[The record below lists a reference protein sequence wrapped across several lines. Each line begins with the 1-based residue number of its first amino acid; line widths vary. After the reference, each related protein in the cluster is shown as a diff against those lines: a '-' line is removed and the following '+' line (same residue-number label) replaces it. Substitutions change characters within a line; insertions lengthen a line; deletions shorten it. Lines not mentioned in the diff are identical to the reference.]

1 MDPRYQPNYY
11 DTRPSAATQ
20 AYANGVPP
28 PSSYNPQTYVP
39 YADAPSYRERDRE
52 RYDRYSSDDD
62 RDYDDDDRYSPP
74 RRDRDRNRGGYGYD
88 ERNEAVI
95 RRSRRSSPG
104 DYDARDDREY
114 RSRADRSEGGKGN
127 SRRSSRKPSDK
138 GKEGQDGEREGMEER
153 LTKMLGSNEHHLIST
168 AAGAIAGGFIGHEA
182 TGKKGGWLETGIG
195 AIIGAV
201 GAREAKKQYEKRKD
215 KKQEASYRQ

>member
-1 MDPRYQPNYY
+1 MGSRYQPNYY

-20 AYANGVPP
+20 AYTNGAPP
-28 PSSYNPQTYVP
+28 PTSYNGQTYVP

-52 RYDRYSSDDD
+52 RYSRYSSSSSSSDDNE
-62 RDYDDDDRYSPP
+62 RYAPA
-74 RRDRDRNRGGYGYD
+74 RRERNRGGHD
-88 ERNEAVI
+88 ERNEAMI

-104 DYDARDDREY
+104 SYEREDREY
-114 RSRADRSEGGKGN
+114 RSRAGRSEGKGNSN
-127 SRRSSRKPSDK
+127 SRRSSRKPAEK
-138 GKEGQDGEREGMEER
+138 EKEGQEGEGMEER
-153 LTKMLGSNEHHLIST
+153 LTRMLGGDDHHLIST
-168 AAGAIAGGFIGHEA
+168 AAGAIVGGFVGHEA